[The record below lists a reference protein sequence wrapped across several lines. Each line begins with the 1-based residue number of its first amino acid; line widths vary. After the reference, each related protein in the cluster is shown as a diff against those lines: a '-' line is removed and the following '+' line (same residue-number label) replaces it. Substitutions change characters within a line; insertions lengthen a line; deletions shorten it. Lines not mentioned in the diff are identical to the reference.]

1 LFVYFQ
7 STFFY
12 SDLSTANGNKPPNNS
27 QQGGNAG
34 NSGEQP
40 LRGAE
45 HDNKGTKNKANEQ
58 RHQKGQAT
66 KRQDQLPEGEKGD
79 KSRDRQN
86 IRRGGAQD
94 GQTQTA
100 TERRTERRTNRNQDE
115 ANKADKKTKKEKVKS
130 ADDVMK
136 DAKKGKLSKN
146 ELKRL
151 KKKQKD
157 FEKGKI
163 FTGKTK
169 KIKGGGFQI
178 VKKAKKLKRFC
189 KGPLRPLG
197 WCLLIL
203 TLPSEVRAHG
213 VGGTIARNTPLLGEA
228 IEIDECLIDINNE
241 SRKNKIRERIR
252 ISISRSRCEQLI
264 RENNLQ
270 PVEDQSF
277 DEQYFNEFLR
287 GIKHSME
294 NERKNNTQQHV
305 SPKPRGHM
313 SVTPARATDN
323 VVLERYDDFE
333 GDRRMNLDINK
344 DISTSSSNIRVNNTA
359 FENTET
365 KYDVGT
371 RYNSNSEISINSYES
386 AVNNNMNG
394 LETQTQTS
402 YPVYNEYDSSYT
414 DKQVN
419 VESIRKFKE
428 SYNK

>member
-1 LFVYFQ
+1 
-7 STFFY
+7 
-12 SDLSTANGNKPPNNS
+12 
-27 QQGGNAG
+27 
-34 NSGEQP
+34 
-40 LRGAE
+40 
-45 HDNKGTKNKANEQ
+45 
-58 RHQKGQAT
+58 
-66 KRQDQLPEGEKGD
+66 
-79 KSRDRQN
+79 
-86 IRRGGAQD
+86 
-94 GQTQTA
+94 
-100 TERRTERRTNRNQDE
+100 
-115 ANKADKKTKKEKVKS
+115 
-130 ADDVMK
+130 
-136 DAKKGKLSKN
+136 
-146 ELKRL
+146 
-151 KKKQKD
+151 
-157 FEKGKI
+157 
-163 FTGKTK
+163 
-169 KIKGGGFQI
+169 
-178 VKKAKKLKRFC
+178 
-189 KGPLRPLG
+189 LRPLG

-228 IEIDECLIDINNE
+228 IEIDECIIEEYDE
-241 SRKNKIRERIR
+241 YRKNKVRERIR
-252 ISISRSRCEQLI
+252 ISRSKCEQI
-264 RENNLQ
+264 IQENNLQ
-270 PVEDQSF
+270 PVEDQGF

-365 KYDVGT
+365 YMKYDVGT